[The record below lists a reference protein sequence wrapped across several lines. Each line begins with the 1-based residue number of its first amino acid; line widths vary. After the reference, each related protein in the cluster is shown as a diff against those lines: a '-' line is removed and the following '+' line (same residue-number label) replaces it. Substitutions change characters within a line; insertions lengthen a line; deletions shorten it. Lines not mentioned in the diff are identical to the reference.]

1 MRRARKC
8 TTPLDGAC
16 MTDEN
21 TRGDNVSQDAG
32 ADVEASF
39 EAALDFVKRQLRE
52 NPVAVLV
59 AAAGIGL
66 AVGLLLGRRR

>member
-1 MRRARKC
+1 
-8 TTPLDGAC
+8 

-21 TRGDNVSQDAG
+21 TRGDNVSPDEG
-32 ADVEASF
+32 AAVEASF

>member
-1 MRRARKC
+1 
-8 TTPLDGAC
+8 

-32 ADVEASF
+32 ADVEAGF
-39 EAALDFVKRQLRE
+39 AAALDFVKRQLRE

-59 AAAGIGL
+59 AAAGIGVV
-66 AVGLLLGRRR
+66 VGLLLGRRR

>member
-1 MRRARKC
+1 
-8 TTPLDGAC
+8 

-21 TRGDNVSQDAG
+21 TRGDNVPQDPSVA
-32 ADVEASF
+32 VEAGF

-59 AAAGIGL
+59 AAAGIGV
-66 AVGLLLGRRR
+66 AIGLLLGRRR

>member
-1 MRRARKC
+1 M
-8 TTPLDGAC
+8 LYSSLEGAAS

-21 TRGDNVSQDAG
+21 TRGDNVSQDTSA
-32 ADVEASF
+32 AVEASF

-59 AAAGIGL
+59 AVAGIGL

>member
-1 MRRARKC
+1 
-8 TTPLDGAC
+8 
-16 MTDEN
+16 MTDDN

-32 ADVEASF
+32 AAVEGGF
-39 EAALDFVKRQLRE
+39 ETALDFVKRQLRE

-59 AAAGIGL
+59 AAAGIGV

>member
-1 MRRARKC
+1 
-8 TTPLDGAC
+8 

-21 TRGDNVSQDAG
+21 TRGDNVSQDPSAS
-32 ADVEASF
+32 VEASF
-39 EAALDFVKRQLRE
+39 EAALEFVKRQLRE

-66 AVGLLLGRRR
+66 AVGLLLSRRR

>member
-1 MRRARKC
+1 
-8 TTPLDGAC
+8 

-21 TRGDNVSQDAG
+21 TRGDNASQDTGVA
-32 ADVEASF
+32 VEASF

-59 AAAGIGL
+59 AAAGIGV

>member
-1 MRRARKC
+1 
-8 TTPLDGAC
+8 
-16 MTDEN
+16 MTDDN

-32 ADVEASF
+32 ANVEASF
-39 EAALDFVKRQLRE
+39 ETALDFVKRQLRE

-59 AAAGIGL
+59 AAAGIGV